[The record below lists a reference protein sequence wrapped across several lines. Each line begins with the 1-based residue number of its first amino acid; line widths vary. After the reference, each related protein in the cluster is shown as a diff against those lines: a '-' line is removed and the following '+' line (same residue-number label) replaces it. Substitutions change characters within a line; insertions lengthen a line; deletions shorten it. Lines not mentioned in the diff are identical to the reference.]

1 MNDRHFFT
9 SIIQPKERYHVTMCN
24 PPFHKSMQDA
34 QQGSQRK
41 VANLSKNKGQGASKS
56 SKTATLNFG
65 GQSNE
70 LWCSGGEEAFIRN
83 MALES
88 QKFAEQVI
96 WFSTLISKKENVRQ
110 LKRALEK
117 TSALE
122 MMVVEMNQGQKV
134 SRFAAWTFMEKTQR
148 KAFAASISK

>member
-1 MNDRHFFT
+1 
-9 SIIQPKERYHVTMCN
+9 
-24 PPFHKSMQDA
+24 
-34 QQGSQRK
+34 
-41 VANLSKNKGQGASKS
+41 LSKNRGQGANKS

-70 LWCSGGEEAFIRN
+70 LWCSGGENAFIRN

-88 QKFAEQVI
+88 QKFADQVI

-110 LKRALEK
+110 LKRALEM

-122 MMVVEMNQGQKV
+122 MTVVEMNQGQKV
-134 SRFAAWTFMEKTQR
+134 SRFAAWTFMDKTQR